1 MTRLVLFK
9 GAFDTWHR
17 PDETGLSKTGY
28 VTATEVVIHPRRSRI
43 ARTPLKTIV
52 KRPHRFIDMPNHPH
66 SAQIE
71 EFFTTNV
78 MNNKLYVRA
87 LLEIGNVN
95 STFWNKPI
103 KVPILTPITAEE
115 HEARWN
121 RMVKLLQKG
130 DGIFTFDTKSPSSRV
145 ITYLDQGTWS
155 HIATYAGNG
164 QICEAIPSGVV
175 ERSIEAYRDSRYRL
189 GVYRVPGASL
199 EQIDALVKAG
209 RSQVGKRYNFWG
221 VLRLGMR
228 LALGLWPANRR
239 GDMTAN
245 LLIPIIG
252 YELIAIV

>member
-1 MTRLVLFK
+1 
-9 GAFDTWHR
+9 
-17 PDETGLSKTGY
+17 
-28 VTATEVVIHPRRSRI
+28 
-43 ARTPLKTIV
+43 
-52 KRPHRFIDMPNHPH
+52 MPNHPH

-209 RSQVGKRYNFWG
+209 RSQVGKRYNF
-221 VLRLGMR
+221 
-228 LALGLWPANRR
+228 
-239 GDMTAN
+239 
-245 LLIPIIG
+245 
-252 YELIAIV
+252 